1 MLIFGENMISPG
13 SSVLRDTITVV
24 LAGGQGERLHPLT
37 ALRSKPAVPFGG
49 KYRIVDFALTNC
61 LNSGFRRVYV
71 LTQYKSDSLNMHL
84 YEAWSIFNPELGEF
98 IYSVPPQ
105 RKLNNEWYLGTAN
118 AIHQNLNLFSD
129 KKAKWILILGG
140 DHIYKMDYLKLL
152 DYHIKTDA
160 SLSIAC
166 IEVTKDEASRF
177 GIVGV
182 DDNYE
187 VKSFIEK
194 PANPPEIPDR
204 PGHSFVNMGVYVFN
218 ADVLRE
224 VLLEMESKKIKNHD
238 FGQDVI
244 PYMVQS
250 SRKVMAYRFLD
261 ENKKSQPYWRD
272 IGTIDSY
279 FAANMDLISINPE
292 FNLYDSE
299 WPLRTYQYQYPPAK
313 TVSHEGERVGR
324 TLNSLVCDGTIVS
337 GGLVERSLLGPN
349 VRVNSYSYITD
360 SIIFNNC
367 TVGRHARIRR
377 AIIDKNVTVPEGY
390 EIGFD
395 LEGDRK
401 KFTVTDSG
409 IVVINKNMVL
419 M

>member
-1 MLIFGENMISPG
+1 MNSVG
-13 SSVLRDTITVV
+13 SSILRDTVTMI
-24 LAGGQGERLHPLT
+24 LAGGQGQRLSPLT
-37 ALRSKPAVPFGG
+37 KYRGKPAVPFGG
-49 KYRIVDFALTNC
+49 KYRIIDFALSNC
-61 LNSGFRRVYV
+61 LTSGFIKIYV

-84 YEAWSIFNPELGEF
+84 YEAWSIFNPGLGEF

-129 KKAKWILILGG
+129 KRAQWVLILGG

-152 DYHIKTDA
+152 DYHIKTEA
-160 SLSIAC
+160 ALSIAC

-182 DDNYE
+182 YDNYE

-194 PANPPEIPDR
+194 PTSPPEIPDR
-204 PGHSFVNMGVYVFN
+204 PGHSFVNMGVYVFK
-218 ADVLRE
+218 ASVLRE
-224 VLLEMESKKIKNHD
+224 VILEMESKKIKNHY

-244 PYMVQS
+244 PHMVQS

-261 ENKKSQPYWRD
+261 ENKKNQPYWRD

-367 TVGRHARIRR
+367 RIGRHARIRR

-401 KFTVTDSG
+401 KYMVTESG

-419 M
+419 T